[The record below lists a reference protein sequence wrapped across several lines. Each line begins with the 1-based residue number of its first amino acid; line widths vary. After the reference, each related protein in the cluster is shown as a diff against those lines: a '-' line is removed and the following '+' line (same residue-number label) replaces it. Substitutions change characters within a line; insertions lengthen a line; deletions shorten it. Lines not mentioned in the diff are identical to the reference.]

1 MPAVN
6 PLGSGA
12 PAAWPVGVLYGMVVD
27 STIVMGATRGL
38 CVVAGAKASV
48 AESARAR
55 VEYATK
61 AVENAGTVVGMK
73 CKDGVV
79 LGVEKVMLRASPRT
93 AARSSQREECDN
105 YEEVYGI
112 PIRPAVLAQRLS
124 EYVHYFTIH
133 GALRPFGT
141 STMIAAY
148 DEREKAHQLYVLE
161 PTGVCLRYFGAAL
174 GKGRQSAKSEIEKL
188 DLTTLTCRDALKEIA
203 KMIYTCYDESKDKPF
218 ILEMAWLCEETKF
231 EYQLV
236 PQDLI
241 DAAETWAKKEL
252 EEDDDDDDDDE
263 MAS

>member
-1 MPAVN
+1 MA
-6 PLGSGA
+6 STGA
-12 PAAWPVGVLYGMVVD
+12 GYDLSPTTFSPDGR
-27 STIVMGATRGL
+27 IFQ
-38 CVVAGAKASV
+38 
-48 AESARAR
+48 

-61 AVENAGTVVGMK
+61 AVENSGTVVGIR
-73 CKDGVV
+73 CADGVV
-79 LGVEKVMLRASPRT
+79 LGVEKVMLSKMLLPSPNRRVAAVAPHAGVAQAGSTADGRQVVARA
-93 AARSSQREECDN
+93 REECDN

-112 PIRPAVLAQRLS
+112 PIPPTVLAQRLS

>member
-1 MPAVN
+1 MA
-6 PLGSGA
+6 STGA
-12 PAAWPVGVLYGMVVD
+12 GYDLSPTTFSPDGR
-27 STIVMGATRGL
+27 IFQ
-38 CVVAGAKASV
+38 
-48 AESARAR
+48 

-61 AVENAGTVVGMK
+61 AVENAGTVVGIR

-79 LGVEKVMLRASPRT
+79 LGVEKVMLSKMLLPSSNRRVATVASHAGVAQAGLAADGRQVVARARDE
-93 AARSSQREECDN
+93 ADN
-105 YEEVYGI
+105 YEEVYGMKI
-112 PIRPAVLAQRLS
+112 PPQVLAQRLS

-148 DEREKAHQLYVLE
+148 DECERTHQLYVLE

-188 DLTTLTCRDALKEIA
+188 DLTQLTCRDALKELA

-218 ILEMAWLCEETKF
+218 ILEMSWLCEETGWK
-231 EYQLV
+231 YQLV

-241 DAAETWAKKEL
+241 DGAEAWAKKEL
-252 EEDDDDDDDDE
+252 EDDDDDDDDE
-263 MAS
+263 EMAS